1 LETTEER
8 GHARRS
14 AHERTSFD
22 STGLAVQDLAI
33 AILAF
38 AEADGL
44 DRAQIPA

>member
-1 LETTEER
+1 VG

-14 AHERTSFD
+14 AHDLAIFD

-44 DRAQIPA
+44 GRPQIPA